1 MSTLNHDLSNVK
13 IKINA
18 CTDVTGYGL
27 LGHLNEMCN
36 NKNLS
41 ALINFNEIPFI
52 ESVSD
57 FALKGTIP
65 GGTKNNL
72 EFYKPNI
79 LFDETIKDYQKL
91 MLADAQTSG
100 GLLISTSQKNSKIL
114 LDYLNL
120 NSIYQSKVIGRFIEK
135 KETNI
140 IVNNE

>member
-27 LGHLNEMCN
+27 LGHLNEMCY
-36 NKNLS
+36 NKNLT

-57 FALKGTIP
+57 FALEGTIP

-120 NSIYQSKVIGRFIEK
+120 NSIYKSKVIGRFIEK